1 MKNLVRS
8 NTLVNH
14 GDSGGPVVE
23 SGDRGDLYG
32 IVAGHDWWGYY
43 HTPIDQITAHMGV
56 LPVLN

>member
-1 MKNLVRS
+1 MNY
-8 NTLVNH
+8 

-23 SGDRGDLYG
+23 SGDRGDG
-32 IVAGHDWWGYY
+32 ISTAHDWWGYY